1 MDLSRRR
8 RVWTRVFS
16 LAWPGCSASSGSVV
30 AARADGRIWPVGTYV
45 GVSLAYAWMALVVT
59 VGFRYSG
66 WADRAAE
73 MMAERGAGDE
83 CDASTPD
90 E

>member
-1 MDLSRRR
+1 M
-8 RVWTRVFS
+8 
-16 LAWPGCSASSGSVV
+16 
-30 AARADGRIWPVGTYV
+30 GTYV